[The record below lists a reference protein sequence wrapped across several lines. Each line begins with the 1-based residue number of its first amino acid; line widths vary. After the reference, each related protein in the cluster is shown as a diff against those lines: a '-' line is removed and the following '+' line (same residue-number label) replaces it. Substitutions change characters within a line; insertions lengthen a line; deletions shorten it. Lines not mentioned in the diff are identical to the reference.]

1 MIPIEVK
8 KRCIELKT
16 EGVAVRKIYSDYF
29 LANTDS
35 EAKFESFQRKLN
47 VWVKKYG
54 TDTVVLPDDFRPK
67 WGTFRF
73 DGNGNVEASWIRG
86 AKEERDWHSELL
98 EAISN
103 AKPMEKKLQH
113 YHSLSTDRMLEIPLF
128 DMHLGVAD
136 FNHYK
141 QTQNEIAELIECG
154 YDEIIFAVGSDLF
167 HNNDHRGRTAKGTQ
181 IEQVDMIKAFDDAVS
196 FYVPLINLA
205 RDKAKRVRI
214 VYVKG
219 NHDETPSWYFAKYLS
234 AIYQDIV
241 FDLEFQE
248 KKIVTWK
255 GIFIGYTHGDKGQ
268 KAIPEVFITK
278 WATEWSEATTREI
291 HTGHLH
297 VLKERDSYG
306 TRVRTLPTA
315 GITDQWS
322 MDGSFEGA
330 VKEFNIFEYKS
341 RRLCS
346 VHSVYAG
353 E

>member
-1 MIPIEVK
+1 MISKEVK
-8 KRCIELKT
+8 MQCIELKDK
-16 EGVAVRKIYSDYF
+16 GMKVREIYEDYF
-29 LANTDS
+29 LENTDS
-35 EAKFESFQRKLN
+35 EMTYDSFRRKLN
-47 VWVKKYG
+47 HWKKRGVYEEG
-54 TDTVVLPDDFRPK
+54 RIRNFTPR
-67 WGTFRF
+67 WGTVQY
-73 DGNGNVEASWIRG
+73 DGNGNIITEYIRG
-86 AKEERDWHSELL
+86 DDGRDWHQEILK
-98 EAISN
+98 AIEK
-103 AKPMEKKLQH
+103 ARPLEKKLQH
-113 YHSLSTDRMLEIPLF
+113 YHSIRTDRMLEIPLF

-136 FNHYK
+136 FNHYR
-141 QTQNEIAELIECG
+141 QTQNEIAELIERG

-181 IEQVDMIKAFDDAVS
+181 IEQVDMLKAFDDAVS

-205 RDKAKRVRI
+205 REKAKRVRI
-214 VYVKG
+214 IYVKG
-219 NHDETPSWYFAKYLS
+219 NHDETPSWYFVKYLS
-234 AIYQDIV
+234 AIYQDVV

-255 GIFIGYTHGDKGQ
+255 NIFIGYTHGDKGQ

-278 WATEWSEATTREI
+278 WATEWSKATTREI

-322 MDGSFEGA
+322 KDGGFEGA
-330 VKEFNIFEYKS
+330 VKEFNIFEYKA

-353 E
+353 EE